1 MGHYSLIL
9 FNDNLMLSLNSS
21 WICSYIRSQLLDI
34 LSVHSLQ
41 YVYTCCGFYFQ
52 IYPNCFGYIYLW
64 RDFMHYFWIVFP
76 AILPISM
83 IIRGVLA
90 FRCRLNKE
98 LYGTTNKNGFEKV
111 SEFTL
116 PTELH
121 NKKNIEISKLL
132 CGYWLLVVGLIL
144 FVCWMIFAYVY
155 VFNVQATS
163 NLPIVSDYVFK
174 NLHSEYLLDF

>member
-1 MGHYSLIL
+1 
-9 FNDNLMLSLNSS
+9 
-21 WICSYIRSQLLDI
+21 
-34 LSVHSLQ
+34 
-41 YVYTCCGFYFQ
+41 
-52 IYPNCFGYIYLW
+52 
-64 RDFMHYFWIVFP
+64 MHYFWIIFP
-76 AILPISM
+76 VTLPISM

-163 NLPIVSDYVFK
+163 NLPIVSVVSYFAEMII
-174 NLHSEYLLDF
+174 NLIIVKRTAPHLE